1 MSARFLTQFLG
12 LAMLLQANG
21 KLTDEQRIDLL
32 RGLTAEY
39 ATVKAPLPRSKKPL
53 PFPAQGEY
61 DKAAWQEAER
71 EMGPA
76 AKVGDLVQ
84 VTKVSIESDRVV
96 LEINGGVKSGKK
108 WYERVEVGMGGRT
121 QPIGRD
127 GTPTAGSNIA
137 VIFDKRV
144 PPITAADFKKLLKP
158 VLDFEKRTVTESYID
173 SLPEPIQAAIRE
185 KRVIEGMDREQV
197 LLALGRPRHKTRS
210 YNDGMEL
217 EDWVYGL
224 PPGKITFITFNGNKV
239 VKVKDSYAGLG
250 GSTAEPLPPR

>member
-1 MSARFLTQFLG
+1 
-12 LAMLLQANG
+12 MLVADDG
-21 KLTDEQRIDLL
+21 KLTDEQRIELL

-53 PFPAQGEY
+53 AFPAKGDY
-61 DKAAWQEAER
+61 DKAAWKEAEG
-71 EMGPA
+71 ELGPA
-76 AKVGDLVQ
+76 AKVGDLIQ
-84 VTKVSIESDRVV
+84 VTRVSIEGDKVL

-127 GTPTAGSNIA
+127 GTPTAGTNIA
-137 VIFDKRV
+137 VIFEKRV
-144 PPITAADFKKLLKP
+144 PPITAADFKALLKP
-158 VLDFEKRTVTESYID
+158 VLDFEKRTVTESYLD
-173 SLPEPIQAAIRE
+173 TLPLPVQAAIKE

-210 YNDGMEL
+210 SVDGLET

-224 PPGKITFITFNGNKV
+224 PPGKISFITFNGNKV

-250 GSTAEPLPPR
+250 GSTAETLPPR